1 MKIGIV
7 TVVDSANFGS
17 FLQGLALQDVLQ
29 KMGHE
34 VEFISTRDE
43 KYIKRI
49 YYTWKPRKRDLIHPF
64 QFVQRNLN
72 GYKKRKRFLEDQK
85 MVKICP
91 FEDKDKFDLCILGSD
106 EIWNVRTQVF
116 RLPVFYGT
124 DMKNVITYA
133 VSSGQADKIDFRKY
147 PEITERISEIQD
159 ILVRD
164 KKTQSIVKEIT
175 GEEPD
180 LVCDPTFLADRNLFF
195 KEASEPFMKEE
206 KYLLV
211 YMYPTMAAKEDIKSI
226 KIFASSRNLK
236 LVSVG
241 FYNAWCDHNI
251 VCGPMEFCSVLQNA
265 QYVITATFHGS
276 IFSILNEKQFIT
288 VAMSDKV
295 KDLLKRIGLEQQLVP
310 RREITEDV
318 LKEYF
323 EKRTVDYDTVNTKI
337 NEWKK
342 YSLQKLSE
350 VIKKHADRNL

>member
-43 KYIKRI
+43 KYVKRI

-64 QFVQRNLN
+64 QFVKRNLN
-72 GYKKRKRFLEDQK
+72 GYKKREKFLEDQK

-116 RLPVFYGT
+116 RLPVFYGE

-133 VSSGQADKIDFRKY
+133 VSSGQADKMDFKKY
-147 PEITERISEIQD
+147 PEIMERISEIPD

-164 KKTQSIVKEIT
+164 KKTQNIVKEIT

-180 LVCDPTFLADRNLFF
+180 LVCDPTLLADRNLFF
-195 KEASEPFMKEE
+195 KDVPKSFIKEE

-211 YMYPTMAAKEDIKSI
+211 YMYPAMAVQEDIKSI
-226 KIFASSRNLK
+226 KAFASSRNLK

-241 FYNAWCDHNI
+241 FYNAWCDRNI
-251 VCGPMEFCSVLQNA
+251 ICGPMEFCSALQNA
-265 QYVITATFHGS
+265 EYVITATFHGS
-276 IFSILNEKQFIT
+276 IFSILMKSN
-288 VAMSDKV
+288 
-295 KDLLKRIGLEQQLVP
+295 LLL
-310 RREITEDV
+310 
-318 LKEYF
+318 
-323 EKRTVDYDTVNTKI
+323 
-337 NEWKK
+337 
-342 YSLQKLSE
+342 LQCQ
-350 VIKKHADRNL
+350 IK